1 MDLTTYGGH
10 LHTHPLVSRVG
21 LERLDQEIRTC
32 KERIAA
38 ETGVAPLTFAYPD
51 GDVIAPA
58 KPLLNKHG
66 FELAFTIRE
75 GIVGAGTDWLDILR
89 YPGPPTLGRL
99 AWRLA
104 QVSGLGRARQ

>member
-10 LHTHPLVSRVG
+10 LHTHPLVSRIG

-38 ETGVAPLTFAYPD
+38 ETGAAPLTFAYPD

-58 KPLLNKHG
+58 KPLLKKHG
-66 FELAFTIRE
+66 FDLAFTIRE
-75 GIVGAGTDWLDILR
+75 GIVDAGTDWLDILR

-104 QVSGLGRARQ
+104 QVSGMRRAR